1 MDVKVT
7 AYKERLINAKY
18 FVMFMWQDDDMV
30 VPKETQWFSD
40 WDRQG
45 NEIPLKD
52 QQLYKDDWLG
62 LRTMYEEGRL
72 IFYSGPGKHMDL
84 FTEAIR
90 D

>member
-1 MDVKVT
+1 
-7 AYKERLINAKY
+7 
-18 FVMFMWQDDDMV
+18 MWQDDDMV
-30 VPKETQWFSD
+30 VPKETQWFST

-84 FTEAIR
+84 FTESIR